1 MEETKTC
8 TECQNTLPTSEY
20 YFSKASGKHYTKCKK
35 CHSAHCI
42 RNQND
47 MRKNDPFAMAFSQ
60 KKKQAKMRGIEFN
73 LTRDHLADLWQQQG
87 GKCAALGTPIE
98 FNRDLRSD
106 SLATIDRIIP
116 YLGYTQGNVRWL
128 SGLANRVKNNCTDP
142 EVFRSIAD
150 YVEQTELA
158 KEPQFDF
165 SFPS

>member
-8 TECQNTLPTSEY
+8 TGCQNTLPISEY
-20 YFSKASGKHYTKCKK
+20 YFGKKANKHYAKCKK
-35 CHSAHCI
+35 CHSAHCL
-42 RNQND
+42 RNQAD
-47 MRKNDPFAMAFSQ
+47 MRKNDPFLMATIQ
-60 KKKQAKMRGIEFN
+60 KKKQAKSRGIEFN
-73 LTRDHLADLWQQQG
+73 LTRDFLEDLWQQQD

-116 YLGYTQGNVRWL
+116 HLGYTQGNVKWL

-142 EVFRSIAD
+142 QVFRNIAD
-150 YVEQTELA
+150 YVEQTERV